1 MTKQDSFNQEIEIE
15 HYTGLKLF
23 SIWCGL
29 VLLALSFW
37 AVILLCLFS
46 LKDFIEYL
54 INGEASA
61 SGCGFFNKSSGLSG
75 FAKKTKGGL
84 GIIFVKKE
92 KTNV

>member
-1 MTKQDSFNQEIEIE
+1 MSTFTKDKPCQALKIWSDHDLTAEMIYFGVSIYHQYNQD
-15 HYTGLKLF
+15 
-23 SIWCGL
+23 
-29 VLLALSFW
+29 
-37 AVILLCLFS
+37 
-46 LKDFIEYL
+46 L